1 MMAAARQHELPASAD
16 VVLQARGLR
25 KEFRGYVAVDHVD
38 LDVRRGSIHALI
50 GPNGAGKT
58 TVFNLLTKFL
68 TPTSGQIRLEGVDVT
83 RERPAVLAREG
94 LVRSF
99 QISAVF
105 PHLTASQNIAIAL
118 QRRFVSPLRFWRGR
132 AQLDD
137 VRDLIGSLLEQVGLL
152 SFADVRAGDLAYG
165 RKRALELATTLAA
178 DPKVMLLDE
187 PTQGLGHEDVDRVTD
202 LIKHAAI
209 GRTVVMVEHNMKMV
223 AKVADRISVL
233 RRGEVIAEGSYEEVS
248 RDPQVIESY
257 LGSRAG
263 AARKPS

>member
-1 MMAAARQHELPASAD
+1 MAAVKQQELPASID

-25 KEFRGYVAVDHVD
+25 KEFRGYVAVGNVD

-68 TPTSGQIRLEGVDVT
+68 TPTAGQIRLEGVDVT
-83 RERPAVLAREG
+83 KARPAALARQG

-105 PHLTASQNIAIAL
+105 PHLTVSENIAIAL
-118 QRRFVSPLRFWRGR
+118 QRRFVSPVRFWSGR
-132 AQLDD
+132 SQLGDITGR
-137 VRDLIGSLLEQVGLL
+137 VRGLL
-152 SFADVRAGDLAYG
+152 DQVDLALFAETRAGDLAYG
-165 RKRALELATTLAA
+165 RKRALELATTLATE
-178 DPKVMLLDE
+178 PKVMLLDE
-187 PTQGLGHEDVDRVTD
+187 PTQGLGHEDVDRVTA
-202 LIKHAAI
+202 LIKQAAV

-223 AKVADRISVL
+223 AKIADRISVL
-233 RRGEVIAEGSYEEVS
+233 RRGEIIAEGAYDVVS

-257 LGSRAG
+257 LGSRS
-263 AARKPS
+263 RKVEKRP

>member
-1 MMAAARQHELPASAD
+1 MAALKQHELPASTD
-16 VVLQARGLR
+16 IVLQARGLR
-25 KEFRGYVAVDHVD
+25 KEFRGYVAVGHVD
-38 LDVRRGSIHALI
+38 LDVHRGSIHALI

-68 TPTSGQIRLEGVDVT
+68 APTSGQIRLEGVNVT
-83 RERPAVLAREG
+83 MSQPAALARQG

-105 PHLTASQNIAIAL
+105 PHLTASENVTIAL
-118 QRRFVSPLRFWRGR
+118 QRRLVSPLLFWRGR
-132 AQLDD
+132 SEIGD
-137 VRDLIGSLLEQVGLL
+137 VRERVGNLLDQVGLL
-152 SFADVRAGDLAYG
+152 PFADTRAGDLAYG

-187 PTQGLGHEDVDRVTD
+187 PTQGLGHEDVDRVTA
-202 LIKHAAI
+202 LIKQAAI

-233 RRGEVIAEGSYEEVS
+233 RRGEIIAEGTYDEVS

-257 LGSRAG
+257 LGSRSRAT
-263 AARKPS
+263 RKPS